1 MKNLTIHFKNASAMC
16 LYSMEMEGQIS
27 DGKYENSR
35 PFNHWKW
42 VGDIDKVLVDGTMG
56 IEANG
61 YNSRFGW
68 ESGSK
73 KYNLRE
79 WSGYIN
85 KWRKKNDSDY
95 LWATRIIAF
104 GKFGRIYSDL
114 TWEKLQS
121 LGEVRIFLENLQG
134 LIENGET
141 NPEKLFNKILDF
153 NTCPWREKY
162 YEQCNEFI
170 TLDFVKKFLELNYD
184 LKEVKEDLNSM
195 EMSINTDI
203 NFWKF

>member
-35 PFNHWKW
+35 PYNHWHW
-42 VGDIDKVLVDGTMG
+42 IGDVETAIVDGTMG
-56 IEANG
+56 IAAVG
-61 YNSRFGW
+61 YNARFEW
-68 ESGSK
+68 EAGSK

-114 TWEKLQS
+114 TWEKLLL
-121 LGEVRIFLENLQG
+121 LGEVRIFLEFLQAE
-134 LIENGET
+134 IEKGET
-141 NPEKLFNKILDF
+141 NAEKLFNTITDF
-153 NTCPWREKY
+153 RTYNWREKY

-170 TLDFVKKFLELNYD
+170 TLDFVKKYLALNYD
-184 LKEVKEDLNSM
+184 LKEVKEDVKSM